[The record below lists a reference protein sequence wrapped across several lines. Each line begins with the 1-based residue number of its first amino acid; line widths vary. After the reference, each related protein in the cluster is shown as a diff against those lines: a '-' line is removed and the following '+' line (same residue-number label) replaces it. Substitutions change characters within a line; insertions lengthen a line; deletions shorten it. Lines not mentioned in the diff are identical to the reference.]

1 MKLTPKLALVFVSFA
16 GTILLG
22 VGTLVYFNG
31 RSALEAAT
39 FAELQST
46 SLEKS
51 AAVDAW
57 FAERKSDISA
67 LSRSPVIIEEME
79 KALGNG
85 PDSTSAEARLIRE
98 LSVRTGQGQEYLAFL
113 ILAPDTG
120 EPLLATSREEKGT
133 PSENQDYYVQG
144 KTTSFVSK
152 VYYSAELQAPAMMA
166 SAPLRGEDGKL
177 LGVLVGRLNL
187 EELNTIIQRRSGLR
201 KTDDAFLVNTS
212 NLFVTQP
219 YLLRDPAVLLRG
231 AHTQAVRQCLQTRS
245 AGTLFALDYLKQ
257 PSLITYRWLPDHEM
271 CLIVKM
277 SRAEALAPIQAFTRT
292 TIWIALVT
300 LMIAS
305 IVAMVLSGSMLRPIL
320 EMQTVVQRY
329 GRGDRQVRLPE
340 TRSDELGA
348 LAHKFNRMAVA
359 LAENEFE
366 LRMYAETLEQR
377 IQERTKELQESNA
390 QLSRAQ
396 EIAHL
401 GSWELDLV
409 YNRLI
414 WSDEVY
420 RIFGLQPQEFDATYE
435 GFLEAVHPEDRAAV
449 DAAYS
454 ESIQA
459 GKNSYEIEHRV
470 VRHSTGEIRIVHEKC
485 EHFRNAQGQIIR
497 SAGMV
502 HDITERKQAE
512 EKVQRSEAMLRA
524 ILEQMPSGVTVR
536 DAHSGELIL
545 SNHRSREILNTL
557 VETPHQFDHYR
568 GFHADGTPYRN
579 DEWPLSRSL
588 ATGEVVQTEEIY
600 CMRSDETRIVLSISS
615 APVRDLQGQIV
626 MGIGVFDDITERK
639 HTEEE
644 LHRLLEQLKYSNA
657 ELEQFAYV
665 ASHDLQEPLR
675 MVSSYM
681 QLLARRYQGKLDPDA
696 DEFIGFAV
704 DGAKRMQT
712 LINDLLTFSR
722 VGSRG
727 KPLVHTSGEEALQE
741 AISNLQIAI
750 EESGAS
756 ITHERLPQVKGDPT
770 QLVQLFQNLLSNAI
784 KFRGLEPPRIQVGV
798 HQTESEWRFCV
809 SDNGIGIDPKFA
821 DRIFVIFQ
829 RLHDRAS
836 YPGTGIG
843 LAICKRIVQRHGG
856 RIWVEAQPGM
866 GATFYFTLPS
876 KETL

>member
-420 RIFGLQPQEFDATYE
+420 RIFGLQPQAFDATYE